1 MCYPPHRGGD
11 EIMSK
16 KKLEVGDVVKLNQM
30 VIEEIRRDRKVFC
43 VYFIGSELY
52 KHWFAPEE
60 LEFVRH

>member
-1 MCYPPHRGGD
+1 
-11 EIMSK
+11 MSK